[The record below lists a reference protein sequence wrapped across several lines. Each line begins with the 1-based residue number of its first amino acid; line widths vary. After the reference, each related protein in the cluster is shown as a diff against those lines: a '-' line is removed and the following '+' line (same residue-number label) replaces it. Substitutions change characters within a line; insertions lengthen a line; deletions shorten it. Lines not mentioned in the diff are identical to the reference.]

1 MPNLKPRFL
10 TSRDSDIFPR
20 ALLSA
25 VLSTICLTA
34 VMLFLGVLP
43 TNRAKNTPLHHWSNS
58 ELFENLRHE
67 LISLPMQSDLE
78 ELKRNFLANQ
88 RINDPVIKQHFQS
101 SGLTH
106 LLAISG
112 GQTGPAA
119 YAVTHFILLFC
130 LVILNMKRKHVSTTL
145 LKCVRSCGAFLQW
158 GLVFFLVGLYQSSGA
173 LGRILACTSIRFL
186 YFNTREAKTEAA
198 SYASVLSCLWPAL
211 PWVVIG
217 LVGTNPVVDL
227 SFQLSLLG
235 SLVLRLNSQI
245 VTRYFEKLELRKKE
259 KSHGSSRVEK
269 HLQAF
274 SVWVMVTAATSCFM
288 SVLCSAYWPSNN
300 TFAQMQA
307 NLIAGPLVLLLITP
321 LTLAIDFVVLLNWDL
336 PIPSLL
342 RLFSISLLA
351 LKCTAEAFSDEI
363 PAMWRNDPTLKF
375 SEFTPQQHERNPHHF
390 LICIVS
396 AHFLIQIT
404 EIMRKIDELRT
415 ERLHGSG
422 NQLTSPKLQKFW

>member
-1 MPNLKPRFL
+1 MPNLMPRFL
-10 TSRDSDIFPR
+10 TSRDSDVFPR

-25 VLSTICLTA
+25 VLSTVCLVV
-34 VMLFLGVLP
+34 VMLFLGMLP

-58 ELFENLRHE
+58 DLFKNLRHD

-88 RINDPVIKQHFQS
+88 RISDPVVKHHFQS

-119 YAVTHFILLFC
+119 SAVTHFILFLC

-145 LKCVRSCGAFLQW
+145 LKCIRSCGALLQW
-158 GLVFFLVGLYQSSGA
+158 GLVFFLVGLFQSSGA

-186 YFNTREAKTEAA
+186 YFNTREAKTEAL
-198 SYASVLSCLWPAL
+198 SYAGFLGCIWPAL
-211 PWVVIG
+211 PWIVIA
-217 LVGTNPVVDL
+217 LVGANPVVDL

-245 VTRYFEKLELRKKE
+245 VGRCFEKLQMRHQDTAPWISQL
-259 KSHGSSRVEK
+259 EK

-274 SVWVMVTAATSCFM
+274 TIWVVVTAATSCFM
-288 SVLCSAYWPSNN
+288 SVLCSAYWPSKN

-336 PIPSLL
+336 PTPSLL
-342 RLFSISLLA
+342 RLFSLSLLA
-351 LKCTAEAFSDEI
+351 LKYTAEAFSDEL
-363 PAMWRNDPTLKF
+363 PSMRFNAPSLKF
-375 SEFTPQQHERNPHHF
+375 ADFPPQQHERNPNHF

-396 AHFLIQIT
+396 THFLLQIT
-404 EIMRKIDELRT
+404 EIIRKICELKT
-415 ERLHGSG
+415 ERRHRSG
-422 NQLTSPKLQKFW
+422 NQLSSPKLQKFW